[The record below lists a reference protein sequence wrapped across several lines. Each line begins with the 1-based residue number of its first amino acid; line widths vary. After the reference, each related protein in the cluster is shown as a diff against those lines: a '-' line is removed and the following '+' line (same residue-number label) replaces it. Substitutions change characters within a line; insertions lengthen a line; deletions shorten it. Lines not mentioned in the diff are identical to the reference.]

1 MIAILSPAKNI
12 DFTPIDLPQPLSRP
26 MFVNHANELVA
37 MLREFSP
44 TYLAALYKVSNNL
57 AELNFMRFAQWQ
69 ALADDNALRPAGFA
83 FHGEVYRGFDIR
95 SLSSE
100 QLEWGN
106 RHICILSGLY
116 GLLHLLDGIQAYRL
130 EMGTRLD
137 FGQYTTLYDLWRDTI
152 TQQIAFAI
160 AGSSGDKVLV
170 NLASIEYAKVVN
182 RQSLGFP
189 VLDIDFKQEHQGS
202 LRNVTVYA
210 KRARGLMARFMSM
223 HQIEAIED
231 LKSFDLEGY
240 MFSFHHS
247 SEKKWVFIR

>member
-12 DFTPIDLPQPLSRP
+12 DFSPIDLPQPLSRP
-26 MFVNHANELVA
+26 LFVDQANELVA

-44 TYLAALYKVSNNL
+44 TDLAALYKVSNNL

-69 ALADDNALRPAGFA
+69 VLPDENALRPAGFA
-83 FHGEVYRGFDIR
+83 FHGEVYRGLDIC
-95 SLSSE
+95 SLSAE
-100 QLEWGN
+100 QLDWGN
-106 RHICILSGLY
+106 RHIAILSGLY

-130 EMGTRLD
+130 EMGTRLS
-137 FGQYTTLYDLWRDTI
+137 FGQYTSLYDLWSQAI
-152 TQQIAFAI
+152 TQQITHLI
-160 AGSSGDKVLV
+160 ASSSGDKVLV

-189 VLDIDFKQEHQGS
+189 VIDIDFKQEHQGT

-210 KRARGLMARFMSM
+210 KRARGLMARFMAM
-223 HQIEAIED
+223 HQIDAIED
-231 LKSFDLEGY
+231 LKSFDSEGY

-247 SEKKWVFIR
+247 SQNKWVYIR